1 MILEINWREKTFFL
15 FFLLQFK
22 LKILEHK
29 TIHFFCC
36 SAKTYLISVGKINFE
51 RRKDF
56 SRKELS
62 FCQKLSSFLVPIS
75 LELDG
80 VNIISNLGCFTV
92 HRIHSLKY
100 QDLIFFEPMF

>member
-22 LKILEHK
+22 IKILENK

-36 SAKTYLISVGKINFE
+36 SAKTYIISVGKINFE

-56 SRKELS
+56 AKNLS
-62 FCQKLSSFLVPIS
+62 LCLVPIS

-92 HRIHSLKY
+92 HRIHSLNMK
-100 QDLIFFEPMF
+100 I